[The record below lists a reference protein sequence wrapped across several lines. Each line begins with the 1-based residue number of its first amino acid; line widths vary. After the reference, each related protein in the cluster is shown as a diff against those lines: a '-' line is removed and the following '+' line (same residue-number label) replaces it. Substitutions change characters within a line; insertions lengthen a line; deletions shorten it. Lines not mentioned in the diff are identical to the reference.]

1 MKVLVGSSVGRANK
15 DFDSEYK
22 FKLATND
29 GAEFTA
35 ANMPDFTADF
45 YVENRATE
53 RHTASFLEGVKTGCS
68 IDTDGTITAHI
79 PGETFTGAG
88 RLFLEIKT
96 NTLSENFADTSF
108 DDYVLI
114 DTGKEVV

>member
-35 ANMPDFTADF
+35 ANMPEFTADF

-53 RHTASFLEGVKTGCS
+53 RHTASFADGLKTGCS
-68 IDTDGTITAHI
+68 ISEEGVITVHI

-88 RLFLEIKT
+88 KLYVEIKT
-96 NTLSENFADTSF
+96 HAVNENFEDISF